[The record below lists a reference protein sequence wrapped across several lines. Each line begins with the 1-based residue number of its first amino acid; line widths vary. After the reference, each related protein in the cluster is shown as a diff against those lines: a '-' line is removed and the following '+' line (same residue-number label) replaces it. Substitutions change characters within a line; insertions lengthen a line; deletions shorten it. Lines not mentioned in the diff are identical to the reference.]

1 MLNVIQQNRYLTLQR
16 WVGFKKFR
24 AQSSFLE
31 KSRAKKYNIIKGAR
45 GAEAL
50 VAGFKKSR
58 AQSSFLEKSRAKKYN
73 IIKGARGAEALVAG
87 FKKSRAQILINII
100 NIINNSILFFK
111 KIYYK
116 IY

>member
-1 MLNVIQQNRYLTLQR
+1 MKLLNVIQQNRYLTLQR
-16 WVGFKKFR
+16 WVGFKKF
-24 AQSSFLE
+24 
-31 KSRAKKYNIIKGAR
+31 
-45 GAEAL
+45 
-50 VAGFKKSR
+50 R